1 MLAVTAG
8 VGLLFAQQAQ
18 AATFDVAVGAS
29 QRPAANADF
38 DQYFPS
44 TVTIHVGDTV
54 RWTFNGFHNVSF
66 LAAGQPRPP
75 LAVPDPS
82 HPVTG
87 KQDANGTPFW
97 FNGLPS
103 FDLNP
108 QIAFPTPDSS
118 YDGTGYRNSGVPL
131 PPGSKFSYSLTFTK
145 AGTFHYTCLV
155 HLGMDGTVKVVPT
168 SQSVPSQAAVNAAA
182 AAQFKADNK
191 VARSLARIR
200 PPANTVIVGPSK
212 GTVFLMAFGPP
223 VKHIHVGDTLT
234 FKMPAGTSESHTV
247 TLGPEAYR
255 KQLEQSLI
263 TPVPNAAGPP
273 TFQFNPLDFYSSDAP
288 PRLPAYNG
296 RNHGNGFLNTGFM
309 DANSKTP
316 IPSTMRIK
324 FTKPGTYHYECVI
337 HPGMDGTIVVSAR
350 PAHARTPSRPPSRP
364 TGFTG

>member
-8 VGLLFAQQAQ
+8 VLVLFAQQAQ

-29 QRPAANADF
+29 QRPAAKADF

-44 TVTIHVGDTV
+44 TLTIHVGDTV
-54 RWTFNGFHNVSF
+54 RWTFNGFHTVSF

-75 LAVPDPS
+75 LAVPDLS

-87 KQDANGTPFW
+87 KLGANGMPFW
-97 FNGLPS
+97 FNGRPNI
-103 FDLNP
+103 DVNP
-108 QIAFPTPDSS
+108 QVAFPTPDST

-145 AGTFHYTCLV
+145 AGTFHYTCLI
-155 HLGMDGTVKVVPT
+155 HLGMDGTVEVVPT
-168 SQSVPSQAAVNAAA
+168 SQAVPSQAAVNAAA

-200 PPANTVIVGPSK
+200 PPANTVVVGPAR

-223 VKHIHVGDTLT
+223 VKRIHVGDTLT
-234 FKMPAGTSESHTV
+234 FKIPAGTSETHTV
-247 TLGPEAYR
+247 TFGPEAYVR
-255 KQLEQSLI
+255 TLEQSLI

-273 TFQFNPLDFYSSDAP
+273 TLRINPLAFYPSDVP

-296 RNHGNGFLNTGFM
+296 RNHGNGFLNSGFM
-309 DANSKTP
+309 DANPKTP
-316 IPSTMRIK
+316 LPSKVKIK
-324 FTKPGTYHYECVI
+324 FTKPGTYHYGCVI

-350 PAHARTPSRPPSRP
+350 RRHVRRPSRPPAV
-364 TGFTG
+364 TG